1 MKSPG
6 SSGGDSTARYLR
18 WLLRG
23 EQMLAVGLL
32 LLVLVTMGV
41 QVIARYVFHAPIS
54 WSEELARFGL
64 IWLAFIAS
72 GFVMAEGQHLTVDM
86 LSARLGPVGKFRL
99 DCFSNSIV
107 ILTCLLLLV
116 GGFQFVWYV
125 ARVGSPGLGI
135 PMSWWYGAASTGLAL
150 VALHAV
156 LNMRYAFRTGHPV
169 WINHLPGQEELPI
182 RPKGME

>member
-1 MKSPG
+1 MNGPNP
-6 SSGGDSTARYLR
+6 SGGDSSARLLT

-64 IWLAFIAS
+64 IWLAFISSA
-72 GFVMAEGQHLTVDM
+72 FVMAEGQHLTVDM
-86 LSARLGPVGKFRL
+86 LSARLGPAGKLRL
-99 DCFSNSIV
+99 DCFSNVMV
-107 ILTCLLLLV
+107 IITCLLLLV
-116 GGFQFVWYV
+116 GGFRFVWRV
-125 ARVGSPGLGI
+125 APVGSPGLGI

-150 VALHAV
+150 VALHAA
-156 LNMRYAFRTGHPV
+156 LNMRHALRTGRPV
-169 WINHLPGQEELPI
+169 WIDHLPGQEEMPI